1 MAFVAEFLPSL
12 QGIAAARLQ
21 VFSACRAY
29 GFGLT
34 GQPTEKSEQR
44 YNACEISGEY
54 SDSNT
59 WMRSGWLHLSRREWG
74 WTSSTQRPTI
84 SRCSVLARGQ
94 EQRGWSQ
101 VPGHLLSLSCVGWHT
116 FMLTVGKWQ
125 LLERKGT
132 SPLNSRTDQQCGQRF
147 IK

>member
-59 WMRSGWLHLSRREWG
+59 GCAPGGCISAAGSGGGRLQLNAQQYRGAQCWPEG
-74 WTSSTQRPTI
+74 KSSG
-84 SRCSVLARGQ
+84 V
-94 EQRGWSQ
+94 
-101 VPGHLLSLSCVGWHT
+101 GHKSL
-116 FMLTVGKWQ
+116 
-125 LLERKGT
+125 GT
-132 SPLNSRTDQQCGQRF
+132 C
-147 IK
+147 